1 MVCVGGSLGGRWLLG
16 VLCGGLVVWAG
27 WCNTVTSFL
36 VENCEGIG
44 ERKIIFIWIE
54 KKILRLM
61 EVSIC

>member
-44 ERKIIFIWIE
+44 ERKIIRVE
-54 KKILRLM
+54 KWKFNK
-61 EVSIC
+61 